1 MHAIERAV
9 LAQFPSATVSG
20 EPTPHRSGALEVV
33 VGTELVHSKLNGDG
47 YVDSPE
53 KIERMCVVRAR
64 RAFVDARTAR
74 VDEETRRWRTTARAR
89 MD

>member
-9 LAQFPSATVSG
+9 LAQYPSASVSG

-33 VGTELVHSKLNGDG
+33 VGTELVHSKLSGDG

-53 KIERMCVVRAR
+53 KIERMCVRKSANVVHRINARMRPRAR
-64 RAFVDARTAR
+64 RARTS
-74 VDEETRRWRTTARAR
+74 RATVVKE
-89 MD
+89 